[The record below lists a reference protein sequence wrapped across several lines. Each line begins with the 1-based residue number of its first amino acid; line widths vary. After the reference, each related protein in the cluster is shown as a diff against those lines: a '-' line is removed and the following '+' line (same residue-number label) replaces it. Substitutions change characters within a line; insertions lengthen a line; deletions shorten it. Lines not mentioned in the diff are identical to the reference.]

1 MWPRGDESNVGGA
14 GAGITA
20 LRNSRSAGLFGFVCF
35 MAREDAER
43 AFTDGATTTWGG
55 CALHTSWGKAMPKPP
70 MPRFFASRP
79 ALPSPSAQNDYSA
92 SKKRRA
98 LSPGGTERPHRRPRR
113 SPSPRTKLCRQ
124 VEMEEPSTAQVIRGI
139 AERVREYGPSFERL
153 VAEREKSNPQFE
165 WLRVNGGGEDPRDAE
180 GTALSQHEYY
190 RLLLNPRHEPNL
202 PTKPFVDEDND
213 ETNGPSVLYSSDSGE
228 DSERER
234 VKRRKTTTTASSTT
248 AADNLLGPMARRRF
262 ESMLRCITP
271 RRERIARA
279 MAFAVEHAHAAEAVA
294 RILVRSLL
302 LPETPLPRKLARLY
316 VVSDILHNSS
326 GGSDVATMPS
336 NVWRYRQA
344 FDGQPILAVMRHL
357 GDVARSFPG
366 IMKQEALRAQLR
378 ALVDVWEGWLVFAP
392 GTLEELRR
400 AIEVGSGAGGVGG
413 GGELVSEKVIPV
425 SDVAEPEALAAG
437 EDDEDDI
444 DGEAL

>member
-1 MWPRGDESNVGGA
+1 
-14 GAGITA
+14 
-20 LRNSRSAGLFGFVCF
+20 
-35 MAREDAER
+35 
-43 AFTDGATTTWGG
+43 
-55 CALHTSWGKAMPKPP
+55 
-70 MPRFFASRP
+70 
-79 ALPSPSAQNDYSA
+79 
-92 SKKRRA
+92 
-98 LSPGGTERPHRRPRR
+98 
-113 SPSPRTKLCRQ
+113 
-124 VEMEEPSTAQVIRGI
+124 MEEPSTAQVIRGI